1 MMFVNH
7 MLMSQGF
14 LGGLLVGVWEAKA
27 SGGDELGFH
36 VRIAGALSHK
46 DHYVTPTGVPGVV
59 LPLGVLLSY
68 HGDSSLIWIGLF
80 FGGRHCSNTSSSV

>member
-7 MLMSQGF
+7 TQTSQGF
-14 LGGLLVGVWEAKA
+14 SGSLSVGVWKTKA

-46 DHYVTPTGVPGVV
+46 DHYITPTGAPGVILPVDV
-59 LPLGVLLSY
+59 LWWVHHSDAFQAEY
-68 HGDSSLIWIGLF
+68 Q
-80 FGGRHCSNTSSSV
+80 